1 VLERIAPLIP
11 ALVER
16 DYDSMTN
23 LRSGPGLERAFR
35 SLPTTESTGASVIFF
50 DIVGLSAYN
59 HERGTPEADRLIRHI
74 AKILRPPQV
83 PEAAISARLG
93 GGHFACL
100 LPRHDAER
108 FAARVKAGTA
118 GPRDE
123 SSTVRPRS
131 VAETAA
137 DLIAGRENMRDLK
150 ARSETITSRP
160 AQEMT

>member
-1 VLERIAPLIP
+1 
-11 ALVER
+11 
-16 DYDSMTN
+16 MTN

-100 LPRHDAER
+100 LPRHDAE
-108 FAARVKAGTA
+108 AAQEVARRVCESASKQTSSKRSTDPRVELRSGVASVTPTAAGLRYALVSARAASTPAPVANPKSTA
-118 GPRDE
+118 GP
-123 SSTVRPRS
+123 SPSTH
-131 VAETAA
+131 
-137 DLIAGRENMRDLK
+137 I
-150 ARSETITSRP
+150 
-160 AQEMT
+160 